1 MDVNQIV
8 VHINLA
14 FRQTKGGKC
23 LAFHVL
29 PHTRFPFVQAVARR
43 RVHRVGKALMEGRD
57 LIRLVGHVVHFVRP
71 GRQGM
76 IAPPFE
82 ATLDNDFYERNLSIR
97 IRIIDYRALEFIAR

>member
-1 MDVNQIV
+1 
-8 VHINLA
+8 
-14 FRQTKGGKC
+14 
-23 LAFHVL
+23 
-29 PHTRFPFVQAVARR
+29 
-43 RVHRVGKALMEGRD
+43 MEGRD
-57 LIRLVGHVVHFVRP
+57 LIRLVGHVDFVRP